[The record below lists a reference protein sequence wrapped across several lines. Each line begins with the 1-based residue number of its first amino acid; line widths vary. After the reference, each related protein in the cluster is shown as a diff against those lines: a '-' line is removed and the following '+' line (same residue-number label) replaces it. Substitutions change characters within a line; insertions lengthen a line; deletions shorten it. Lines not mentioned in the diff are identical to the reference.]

1 MEALSCRFNSQDY
14 YQVLWP
20 LLLISL
26 LILLVGVGFRSPWP
40 ADEPR
45 FVEVAREMVSSGQW
59 LFPTRGGE
67 YYPDKPPV
75 FMWAIALF
83 YQLTGSL
90 KIAFLLPNALCGLL
104 TVFLVYDLGARLW
117 NVRVGRNAALLLL
130 IVPQFLMQ
138 AKNAQIDAMVMC
150 WITVGCYGLIRHFML
165 GPHWRWY
172 FVGWA
177 FMGLG
182 VTTKGVG
189 FLPLLMLIPIGIYA
203 VKDKSR
209 FQGRLTW
216 LCLAG
221 PLVML
226 AVIACWLVPM
236 VLTVQ
241 AHGTPELVAYQ
252 NNILFKQTGERYV
265 NAWHHIKPWY
275 FFVLSVIPWMWFP
288 ISLLVVAYWKQ
299 WVQKVK
305 ADPTIAILL
314 IWVALVVLFFSISP
328 GKRNVY
334 ILPALPMLA
343 LAASAVL
350 TGVAPKVW
358 FEKLV
363 SGLLWFLGGVVLL
376 VGVLALIHYPA
387 LVKALADY
395 TDDLTGIGYLFIL
408 LGLLWFLL
416 LWLARKQFALVK
428 MGIVSAL
435 GWVLISTWGYSMLDE
450 MRTPR
455 SLMLHTAEVIGED
468 AELGLVNFK
477 EQFILFSPMSVTHF
491 SYLASVEEQER
502 NAWQWMQENK
512 QRYLLVP
519 SGAELSCFDIKG
531 GKSMGMAH
539 RDEWILL
546 SATELKSQCEKPK
559 REYRYFT
566 EHPGRWLKE

>member
-1 MEALSCRFNSQDY
+1 M
-14 YQVLWP
+14 
-20 LLLISL
+20 
-26 LILLVGVGFRSPWP
+26 
-40 ADEPR
+40 
-45 FVEVAREMVSSGQW
+45 
-59 LFPTRGGE
+59 
-67 YYPDKPPV
+67 
-75 FMWAIALF
+75 
-83 YQLTGSL
+83 
-90 KIAFLLPNALCGLL
+90 
-104 TVFLVYDLGARLW
+104 
-117 NVRVGRNAALLLL
+117 
-130 IVPQFLMQ
+130 
-138 AKNAQIDAMVMC
+138 
-150 WITVGCYGLIRHFML
+150 
-165 GPHWRWY
+165 
-172 FVGWA
+172 
-177 FMGLG
+177 
-182 VTTKGVG
+182 
-189 FLPLLMLIPIGIYA
+189 
-203 VKDKSR
+203 
-209 FQGRLTW
+209 
-216 LCLAG
+216 
-221 PLVML
+221 
-226 AVIACWLVPM
+226 
-236 VLTVQ
+236 
-241 AHGTPELVAYQ
+241 
-252 NNILFKQTGERYV
+252 
-265 NAWHHIKPWY
+265 
-275 FFVLSVIPWMWFP
+275 
-288 ISLLVVAYWKQ
+288 
-299 WVQKVK
+299 K
-305 ADPTIAILL
+305 ADPTIAMLL

-376 VGVLALIHYPA
+376 AGVLALIHHPA

-546 SATELKSQCEKPK
+546 SATELKPQCEKPK

-566 EHPGRWLKE
+566 DHPGRWLKE

>member
-1 MEALSCRFNSQDY
+1 MESFARRFNSDDY
-14 YQVLWP
+14 YQVLWT
-20 LLLISL
+20 LMLMAV
-26 LILLVGVGFRSPWP
+26 LILLVGIGFRSPWP

-45 FVEVAREMVSSGQW
+45 FVEVAREMVTSGQW

-83 YQLTGSL
+83 YQLTGDL
-90 KIAFLLPNALCGLL
+90 KIAFLLPNALCGFITL
-104 TVFLVYDLGARLW
+104 FLVYDLGSRLW

-150 WITVGCYGLIRHFML
+150 WITLGCYGLIRHFML
-165 GPHWRWY
+165 GAHWRWY
-172 FVGWA
+172 FAGWG

-182 VTTKGVG
+182 VITKGVG
-189 FLPLLMLIPIGIYA
+189 FLPLLMLLPIALYA
-203 VKDKSR
+203 FKDRTR

-216 LCLAG
+216 LCLVG

-241 AHGTPELVAYQ
+241 SVGTPELIAYQ
-252 NNILFKQTGERYV
+252 NNILFKQTGERYA

-275 FFVLSVIPWMWFP
+275 FFVFSVIPWMWFP
-288 ISLLVVAYWKQ
+288 ISLLVVAYWKT

-305 ADPTIAILL
+305 AEPTIAILL

-343 LAASAVL
+343 LASSAIL
-350 TGVAPKVW
+350 TGVSPKVW

-363 SGLLWFLGGVVLL
+363 SGLLWFLGVVLL
-376 VGVLALIHYPA
+376 VAGVLAYIHHPA
-387 LVKALADY
+387 VAKALADY
-395 TDDLTGIGYLFIL
+395 SADLTYISYLFITL
-408 LGLLWFLL
+408 GVLWLGLLWILR
-416 LWLARKQFALVK
+416 AKFALIKV
-428 MGIVSAL
+428 GVVSVL
-435 GWVLISTWGYSMLDE
+435 GWVLISTWGYSLLDD

-455 SLMLHTAEVIGED
+455 ELMKHTAEVIGED
-468 AELGLVNFK
+468 AQLGLIKFK

-491 SYLASVEEQER
+491 SYLSSVEEQQR
-502 NAWQWMQENK
+502 NAWAWMNQAPN
-512 QRYLLVP
+512 RYVLVR
-519 SGAELSCFDIKG
+519 SDGELSCFDVAG
-531 GKSMGMAH
+531 GRSMGVAH

-546 SATELKSQCEKPK
+546 SSDNMQPECPKPE
-559 REYRYFT
+559 REYQYFT
-566 EHPGRWLKE
+566 DHPGHWLKE